1 MAGSD
6 AGLHRG
12 LRREDTGRASG
23 GFRSLVLTVLG
34 IYGVVSY
41 SVNQQAREIGIRM
54 ALGAQRG
61 EVLGLIVAQGL
72 VLALIGVTAGLAGAY
87 AVRPMDPLT
96 LVAVSS
102 LLMAVAGVAT
112 LVPARRASRVDP
124 TVALRY
130 E

>member
-1 MAGSD
+1 M
-6 AGLHRG
+6 
-12 LRREDTGRASG
+12 
-23 GFRSLVLTVLG
+23 
-34 IYGVVSY
+34 
-41 SVNQQAREIGIRM
+41 
-54 ALGAQRG
+54 
-61 EVLGLIVAQGL
+61 LGLIVAQGL

-112 LVPARRASRVDP
+112 LVPARRASHP

>member
-1 MAGSD
+1 MLLVTLFSAF
-6 AGLHRG
+6 A
-12 LRREDTGRASG
+12 
-23 GFRSLVLTVLG
+23 LVLTALG

>member
-1 MAGSD
+1 M
-6 AGLHRG
+6 
-12 LRREDTGRASG
+12 
-23 GFRSLVLTVLG
+23 
-34 IYGVVSY
+34 
-41 SVNQQAREIGIRM
+41 
-54 ALGAQRG
+54 
-61 EVLGLIVAQGL
+61 
-72 VLALIGVTAGLAGAY
+72 AGAY
-87 AVRPMDPLT
+87 AVTRAMTGLLYEVRPMDPLT